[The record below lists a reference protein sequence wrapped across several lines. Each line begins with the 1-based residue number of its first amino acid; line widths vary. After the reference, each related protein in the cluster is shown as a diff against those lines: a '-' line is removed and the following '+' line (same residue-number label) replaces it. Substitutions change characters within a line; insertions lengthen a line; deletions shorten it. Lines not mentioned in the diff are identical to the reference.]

1 MMSLSATPSVSF
13 SSSLDSV
20 ILHYPATN
28 KKKRREYLIRLG
40 AEMKQENDRARSGD
54 GSDES
59 EFLIFIHVH
68 LYVNNRWYR
77 LSVGKLDI

>member
-1 MMSLSATPSVSF
+1 MIPVADGKLGWSVQLAPNTAAINFADDELVS
-13 SSSLDSV
+13 
-20 ILHYPATN
+20 
-28 KKKRREYLIRLG
+28 YLIRLG

>member
-1 MMSLSATPSVSF
+1 VQLAPNTAAINFADDELVS
-13 SSSLDSV
+13 
-20 ILHYPATN
+20 
-28 KKKRREYLIRLG
+28 YLISRLG

-68 LYVNNRWYR
+68 LYVNNRW
-77 LSVGKLDI
+77 

>member
-1 MMSLSATPSVSF
+1 
-13 SSSLDSV
+13 
-20 ILHYPATN
+20 
-28 KKKRREYLIRLG
+28 
-40 AEMKQENDRARSGD
+40 MKQENDRARSGD

>member
-1 MMSLSATPSVSF
+1 MQLAPNTAAINFADVELVS
-13 SSSLDSV
+13 
-20 ILHYPATN
+20 
-28 KKKRREYLIRLG
+28 YLIRLG

-68 LYVNNRWYR
+68 LYVNNRW
-77 LSVGKLDI
+77 